1 LELKGSARS
10 DSSDGND
17 SSWIDSWI
25 GRQSVSNKWRQWE
38 EWSLKIDQS
47 QVIDRKS
54 SNNSLQ

>member
-10 DSSDGND
+10 DDSDGND
-17 SSWIDSWI
+17 GSWIDSWI